1 MLKKTI
7 MKWLKASW
15 LVVVLALI
23 IVGFLVYTVVNE
35 TSSVNASSEV
45 QTENTELQER
55 LEALEAQNM
64 VAKEAKAKAE
74 AEKAA
79 NVKAEAEKTELA
91 KLIEEAEAKAKA
103 EAEAELLAKIEAEKV
118 EKKESDFVSVPADK
132 KFSKTPPE
140 WVGLE
145 EVDTV
150 IGGIPVVVGVPLI
163 KTPVGAMPYIGDM
176 TPDHRFDWKDAS
188 WMRLNVALQDG
199 EYLQMRRGFRPIFQ
213 DSERTKLVVELWVL
227 VPNSAAAATSGN
239 PEPYPQLSG
248 KG

>member
-1 MLKKTI
+1 

-35 TSSVNASSEV
+35 TSSCEV

-74 AEKAA
+74 AEKA
-79 NVKAEAEKTELA
+79 
-91 KLIEEAEAKAKA
+91 AKAKA

-145 EVDTV
+145 EVKTV

-199 EYLQMRRGFRPIFQ
+199 EYLQMRRGFRPIFR

>member
-1 MLKKTI
+1 MESLIIMLKKTI

-64 VAKEAKAKAE
+64 VAKEVKAKAE

-91 KLIEEAEAKAKA
+91 KLIE
-103 EAEAELLAKIEAEKV
+103 EAELLAKIEAEKV

-199 EYLQMRRGFRPIFQ
+199 EYLQMRRGFRPIFR

>member
-1 MLKKTI
+1 

-35 TSSVNASSEV
+35 TSSCEV

-74 AEKAA
+74 AEKA
-79 NVKAEAEKTELA
+79 
-91 KLIEEAEAKAKA
+91 AKAKA

-145 EVDTV
+145 EVKTV

-199 EYLQMRRGFRPIFQ
+199 EYLQMRRGFRPIFR

-227 VPNSAAAATSGN
+227 VPNSAAAAT
-239 PEPYPQLSG
+239 
-248 KG
+248 